1 MTKKIRKILIIEED
15 VLLGIDIK
23 RALEKVDFTVERKV
37 SLDQAKESLSNQ
49 NPDLVIANT
58 SITNNPIFYK
68 INIYLKKLQTPFI
81 WISSLAKHEI
91 SVVHNYVNVIGTF
104 FKPFNSKELVDFI
117 INFFK
122 GKKA

>member
-1 MTKKIRKILIIEED
+1 MTKDVKKILIIEED
-15 VLLGIDIK
+15 VLLGMDIK
-23 RALEKVDFTVERKV
+23 RELEKTHFSVERTI
-37 SLDQAKESLSNQ
+37 SLKRAEESLSN

-58 SITNNPIFYK
+58 TITDDPLFHNLK
-68 INIYLKKLQTPFI
+68 IYLKKLQTPFI
-81 WISSLAKHEI
+81 WISSFAKHEI
-91 SVVHNYVNVIGTF
+91 TIVHHYVNVVGTF